1 MHKSL
6 FFYII
11 YQILNYQIG
20 EQMLSQIKYF
30 ISGVIV
36 TLSTIFIFNLEA
48 NNMVEEIPQST
59 FNIENINYNFQDID
73 WNNMFASE
81 QKFTESKINSLK
93 LKMKQCEKFENFV
106 NQYINHDQNINLYEL
121 HLFDNYY
128 EDNC

>member
-1 MHKSL
+1 
-6 FFYII
+6 
-11 YQILNYQIG
+11 
-20 EQMLSQIKYF
+20 MLSQIKYF